1 MTAHIGHNPLSESVR
16 QLILREMDDMCY
28 PPRAAHAVHDVRVSG
43 KRIRAW
49 LRLLRDAMGA
59 DAYRRENAVVRD
71 LGQLLCRRRDDEVL
85 IETLEGLR
93 RSGSPAFGEAEVE
106 RLRDRFR
113 TDGGASE
120 GDLPSPEV
128 MIKVREALFDAHR
141 RVEKLDLGHGH
152 PEQTFRRLWKRAR
165 TAYAAAR
172 ETPDTETL
180 HEWRKQAKY
189 LRYQLEALSDIWPK
203 QVARWGGI
211 LKAQAQSLGYEHDL
225 AVLAERLAE
234 SPVNAPQC
242 DEIARLRHEMQRR
255 VLRKARDFYRPRPK
269 EVGRW
274 LTRRW
279 KRWRATT

>member
-59 DAYRRENAVVRD
+59 EAYRRENAVVRD

-85 IETLEGLR
+85 IETLDGLAR
-93 RSGSPAFGEAEVE
+93 AGSPAFGEADIA
-106 RLRDRFR
+106 RLRDRVKADPDAAEAEVPF
-113 TDGGASE
+113 A
-120 GDLPSPEV
+120 EV
-128 MIKVREALFDAHR
+128 MIRVREALFEAHR

-152 PEQTFRRLWKRAR
+152 PEQTFRRLWKQAR
-165 TAYAAAR
+165 TAYRAAR
-172 ETPDTETL
+172 EAPDTETL

-189 LRYQLEALSDIWPK
+189 LRYQLEALRDIWPK
-203 QVARWGGI
+203 RVARWSAV
-211 LKAQAQSLGYEHDL
+211 LKAQAQTLGYEHDL
-225 AVLAERLAE
+225 AVLAERLAQ
-234 SPVNAPQC
+234 APTETRQC
-242 DEIARLRHEMQRR
+242 DEIARLRHELQGR
-255 VLRKARDFYRPRPK
+255 VLRKARGFYRPKPK
-269 EVGRW
+269 EVARA

-279 KRWRATT
+279 KHWRVS

>member
-1 MTAHIGHNPLSESVR
+1 MTAHIGRNRLSESVR

-28 PPRAAHAVHDVRVSG
+28 PPRAAHVVHDVRVSS

-59 DAYRRENAVVRD
+59 EAYRRENAVVRD

-85 IETLEGLR
+85 VETLDGLK
-93 RSGSPAFGEAEVE
+93 RSGSPAFGEAEVA
-106 RLRDRFR
+106 RLRDQLR
-113 TDGGASE
+113 
-120 GDLPSPEV
+120 GDMDAAETEIPFPEV
-128 MIKVREALFDAHR
+128 MIRVREALFDAHR

-165 TAYAAAR
+165 TAYRAAR
-172 ETPDTETL
+172 ERPDTETL

-189 LRYQLEALSDIWPK
+189 LRYQLEALSDVWPK
-203 QVARWGGI
+203 RVVRWSGI
-211 LKAQAQSLGYEHDL
+211 LKAQAQTLGHEHDL

-234 SPVNAPQC
+234 PPANAPQC
-242 DEIARLRHEMQRR
+242 DEIARVRHELQRR
-255 VLRKARDFYRPRPK
+255 VLRKARGFYRPKPK

-279 KRWRATT
+279 KRWRLS